1 MACHHPIEPL
11 KDFVDPIPVA
21 HAASRLAI
29 MRNLKLLTPPDL
41 TLDRPLSS
49 ARSLRATKESMAL
62 SGSALLSHSSSKFL
76 FPGQFFLHTVGLHNM
91 CNRV

>member
-41 TLDRPLSS
+41 GQGPLSS

-76 FPGQFFLHTVGLHNM
+76 FPGQLFLHTVHIQY
-91 CNRV
+91 VQ